1 MINYTYHVS
10 LHRID
15 SRRMVINRRII
26 LAAKVDFSAIVAYTT
41 NVKPK
46 TAEVFSMTQDV
57 FFNELLEE
65 GKRGEVAVKKLLED
79 RG

>member
-1 MINYTYHVS
+1 MSNHTYHAS

-15 SRRMVINRRII
+15 SRRVADYRLAI

-46 TAEVFSMTQDV
+46 
-57 FFNELLEE
+57 N
-65 GKRGEVAVKKLLED
+65 GG
-79 RG
+79 GI